1 MKKRPN
7 WLGFSIIGVEFALA
21 VIIGLELGG
30 YADSKLDMEFP
41 AFTLL
46 GLALGVTVG
55 FLALIRILKRMEK
68 GNGGADEKS

>member
-68 GNGGADEKS
+68 GNGGPDEKS